1 MTRLPLFSS
10 MLSSALLTV
19 LSTALFARPAAADT
33 PFNTDLNAY
42 QEGALGTEP
51 NQTFYSAPLVVG
63 PVYQINTFDPKKIDA
78 STDSA
83 YMFMAGKFPG
93 VDWGPSIVSSKD
105 LSLVWADQ
113 HYHGLAQATN
123 TYMFRGERVLVV
135 FVDDAVR
142 IISQEYQELY
152 AVKPVGNFSHWHPDS
167 HEAGLTA
174 DDTVLTIVCP
184 NWETDMTAVG
194 GPDNGIVAN
203 CLVQEID
210 PTNNEL
216 LFEWTTLDF
225 FNVTDS
231 VWDYHGEGVWD
242 FAHMNSVEK
251 TPDGNFLISYRHLS
265 AIVLVD
271 GKTNEVIWVMGGKRN
286 MFTDI
291 TKQRTGRDRS
301 ARFGWQHNPRL
312 TGTNRFTFFD
322 NHRLDN
328 GYCWPG
334 SGVCSRGLEIEFD
347 PVAKTVWLLDEW
359 PHPQG
364 LVSAS
369 RGSTQRTSAGNV
381 LIAWGQNPGF
391 VEYTASGDLAMDIQR
406 GQILTIDHGIE
417 PIVAYRVAKGPWV
430 GKPTWG
436 PNISCVTTASESS
449 EAKTKKTVY
458 VSWNGA
464 TEVDNYVL
472 LSADNLDKLDSADA
486 VVAQSPRNGFE
497 TAFSVV
503 GYTLKK
509 YARVAALDVHGV
521 ILGSTPAVDTTTGAL
536 TDLDYAV
543 TSVFAAGA
551 KSVTGVPL
559 SVSAVVPA
567 GTHATKPP
575 SVVSRPLSKDRK
587 ISIILGSVGAA
598 VVVLAGLAVVAFKWY
613 VRRRAR
619 QQIEAASEQQVR
631 RQERGDDEAGEG
643 LLAAADEY
651 GLDSFAPRNSTDSEG
666 SEAYKDK

>member
-1 MTRLPLFSS
+1 MTRLPPFNNVLPAVLATIFF
-10 MLSSALLTV
+10 AAVCFTTV
-19 LSTALFARPAAADT
+19 VADA
-33 PFNTDLNAY
+33 PFNTNLNVY

-51 NQTFYSAPLVVG
+51 NQTFHSAPLVVG
-63 PVYQINTFDPKKIDA
+63 PRYQINTFDPKKIDA
-78 STDSA
+78 SPDSA
-83 YMFMAGKFPG
+83 YLFMAGRFPG
-93 VDWGPSIVSSKD
+93 VGWGPSIVSSRD

-113 HYHGLAQATN
+113 HYGGLAQATN
-123 TYMFRGERVLVV
+123 TYLFRGERVLVV

-142 IISQEYQELY
+142 IISQEYKELY
-152 AVKPVGNFSHWHPDS
+152 AVKPVGNYSHWHPDS

-184 NWETDMTAVG
+184 NWEVDLTAVG
-194 GPDNGIVAN
+194 GPATGKYVAN

-210 PTNNEL
+210 PVTNDL
-216 LFEWTTLDF
+216 LFEWATLDF
-225 FNVTDS
+225 FTVADS
-231 VWDYHGEGVWD
+231 MWDYHGEGVWD

-271 GKTNEVIWVMGGKRN
+271 GRTNEVLWVMGGKRN
-286 MFTDI
+286 QFTDV
-291 TKQRTGRDRS
+291 TKTRTGRDRS
-301 ARFGWQHNPRL
+301 SAEFGWQHNPRL

-328 GYCWPG
+328 GFCWPG

-369 RGSTQRTSAGNV
+369 RGSTQRTAAGNV
-381 LIAWGQNPGF
+381 LIAWGQNPSF
-391 VEYTASGDLAMDIQR
+391 VEYTASGELAMDIQR
-406 GQILTIDHGIE
+406 GQVLTIDHGIE

-430 GKPTWG
+430 GRPPWG
-436 PNISCVTTASESS
+436 PNISCVTTGEAS
-449 EAKTKKTVY
+449 KKSTTVY

-464 TEVDNYVL
+464 TEVDRYVL
-472 LSADNLDKLDSADA
+472 LSADTLKGLDGAAS

-497 TAFSVV
+497 TAFTVV
-503 GYTLKK
+503 GYTLKT
-509 YARVAALDVHGV
+509 YARIAALDVHGAL
-521 ILGSTPAVDTTTGAL
+521 LGATPAVDTTTGAL
-536 TDLDYAV
+536 TELDYAV

-551 KSVTGVPL
+551 KTVTGVPS

-575 SVVSRPLSKDRK
+575 SATSPPLSGHQKLA
-587 ISIILGSVGAA
+587 IILGSVGMGL
-598 VVVLAGLAVVAFKWY
+598 VVLAGAAVVAFKWY

-619 QQIEAASEQQVR
+619 LQNKAASQQPAGA
-631 RQERGDDEAGEG
+631 GDDGAGEG

-651 GLDSFAPRNSTDSEG
+651 DLDTFALRNSTDSDD